1 MSSAK
6 TQAPKTLAPMT
17 QTPMTQTPKKQ
28 GRNWAHFFHQVGWL
42 DTAGLAGVVLITLVA
57 LLAQWIT
64 PYDPML
70 RVADAYLP
78 PSLEHLFGTDEIGR
92 DLLSRVIL
100 GVQFTWL
107 PGIGVIAV
115 TLCFGSLLG
124 LIAGT
129 LGGWVDVLIQRVIE
143 LFLVLPSTLIA
154 LAVVAALG
162 PGLLNTV
169 IAIAIFWWPWYARI
183 SRDEIRRLNTRPHV
197 EAARIAGVR
206 GPRLILRYLL
216 PGAIPA
222 LLVAATLDV
231 ANIILTMALMS
242 FLGLGQPAPAP
253 ELGAMSSRALDS
265 LTVYWWL
272 PIMPA
277 LVIFLM
283 ALLANLAGDGIRSA
297 LRGA

>member
-1 MSSAK
+1 MSVIDSASSERRHHR
-6 TQAPKTLAPMT
+6 TQFMHRVGGIEKAGIVGVLCVTL
-17 QTPMTQTPKKQ
+17 
-28 GRNWAHFFHQVGWL
+28 
-42 DTAGLAGVVLITLVA
+42 LAVF
-57 LLAQWIT
+57 AQWIT

-70 RVADAYLP
+70 RVAEAYQA
-78 PSLEHLFGTDEIGR
+78 PSFGHPFGTDEIGR

-107 PGIGVIAV
+107 PGIGVIGV

-124 LIAGT
+124 LIAGA
-129 LGGWVDVLIQRVIE
+129 LGGWVDVLVQRVIE

-162 PGLLNTV
+162 PGLLNTM
-169 IAIAIFWWPWYARI
+169 IAIAVFWWPWYARI

-197 EAARIAGVR
+197 EAARVTGVR

-231 ANIILTMALMS
+231 ANIILTMSLMS

>member
-1 MSSAK
+1 MSSPGEMVRSR
-6 TQAPKTLAPMT
+6 QA
-17 QTPMTQTPKKQ
+17 
-28 GRNWAHFFHQVGWL
+28 RNWAHFFRQVGWL
-42 DTAGLAGVVLITLVA
+42 ETAGIVGVVMITLVA
-57 LLAQWIT
+57 LFANWLT
-64 PYDPML
+64 PYDPLL
-70 RVADAYLP
+70 RVADSYLP
-78 PSLEHLFGTDEIGR
+78 PSFAHLFGTDEIGR
-92 DLLSRVIL
+92 DLFSRVLL

-115 TLCFGSLLG
+115 TLCFGALLG
-124 LIAGT
+124 LIAGA
-129 LGGWVDVLIQRVIE
+129 LGGWVDTLIQRCIE

-162 PGLLNTV
+162 PGLLNTM

-183 SRDEIRRLNTRPHV
+183 CRDEIRRLNTRPHV
-197 EAARIAGVR
+197 EAARVSGV
-206 GPRLILRYLL
+206 GGLQLVLRYLL

-231 ANIILTMALMS
+231 ANIILTMSLMS

-277 LVIFLM
+277 VLIFFMCLV
-283 ALLANLAGDGIRSA
+283 ANLAGDGIRAA

>member
-1 MSSAK
+1 MTTTAA
-6 TQAPKTLAPMT
+6 QAPNR
-17 QTPMTQTPKKQ
+17 Q
-28 GRNWAHFFHQVGWL
+28 GRNWAHFFRQVGWL
-42 DTAGLAGVVLITLVA
+42 NTAGLAGVVLITLVA
-57 LLAQWIT
+57 LSAQWIT
-64 PYDPML
+64 PYDPL
-70 RVADAYLP
+70 QRVAESYLP
-78 PSLEHLFGTDEIGR
+78 PSIEHLFGTDEIGR
-92 DLLSRVIL
+92 DLFSRVVL

-115 TLCFGSLLG
+115 TLCFGGLLG
-124 LIAGT
+124 LIAGA
-129 LGGWVDVLIQRVIE
+129 LGGWVDTLIQRVIE

-162 PGLLNTV
+162 PGLLNTM

-183 SRDEIRRLNTRPHV
+183 SRDEIRRLKSRPHV

-231 ANIILTMALMS
+231 ANIILTMSLMS